1 MRLVALYLRS
11 RQVAAGAGIAL
22 ACVVGLGLLAGD
34 NPTFQL
40 MLAVFAI
47 TAVTAVTA
55 TGLAGQDPALERT
68 AALSWWWRRAAHVI
82 AIGVLAIA
90 LGVLAGPPVTTEV
103 VVRGAVGLTGMA
115 ALGATVLGGGLAW
128 CVPMVWTV
136 AGVSALLASRP
147 PAGPLLTWL
156 VQPPDTTAATVAAG
170 VLGLAGLLVYAI
182 RGPRVQ

>member
-1 MRLVALYLRS
+1 MRLLALYVRS

-40 MLAVFAI
+40 VLAVFAI
-47 TAVTAVTA
+47 TAVTTVTA

-68 AALSWWWRRAAHVI
+68 AALSWWWRRTTHVVTT
-82 AIGVLAIA
+82 GVLAV
-90 LGVLAGPPVTTEV
+90 VLVVVAGPPMETSVA
-103 VVRGAVGLTGMA
+103 VRDAIGLAGLA
-115 ALGATVLGGGLAW
+115 ALGATLLGGGLAW

-136 AGVSALLASRP
+136 AAVSALLASQ
-147 PAGPLLTWL
+147 PAAAPLVTWL

-170 VLGLAGLLVYAI
+170 VLGLGGLLVYAL